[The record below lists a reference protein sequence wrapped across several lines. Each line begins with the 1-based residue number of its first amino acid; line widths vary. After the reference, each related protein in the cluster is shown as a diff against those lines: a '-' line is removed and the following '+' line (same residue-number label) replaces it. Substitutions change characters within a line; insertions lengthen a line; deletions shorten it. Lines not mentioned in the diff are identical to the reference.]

1 MGIMYMF
8 LPAAHGVAPSSAIL
22 GCAATWRQGS
32 RQASTITAVVGS
44 DVGVAH
50 ALLLGS
56 YTIYGRWKQRKLA
69 FGYMASHTRTSL
81 LRWSPCPW
89 SCRHSTCSR

>member
-1 MGIMYMF
+1 MVIMYMVR
-8 LPAAHGVAPSSAIL
+8 PAIHGVSLSSAFL
-22 GCAATWRQGS
+22 GGAATWRRGS
-32 RQASTITAVVGS
+32 MQASALSAVVGS
-44 DVGVAH
+44 EFGVAQ
-50 ALLLGS
+50 AVLLGS

-69 FGYMASHTRTSL
+69 FGYVAPHTRTSL